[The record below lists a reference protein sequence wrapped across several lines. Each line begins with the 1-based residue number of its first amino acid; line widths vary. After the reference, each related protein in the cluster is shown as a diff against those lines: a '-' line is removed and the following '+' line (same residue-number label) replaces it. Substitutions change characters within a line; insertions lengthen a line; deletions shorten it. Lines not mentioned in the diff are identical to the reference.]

1 MKYAREIKVGVLAVV
16 CIFLLFFGFNF
27 LKGVNIFS
35 SMYAFNGVFDNVHG
49 LEEQAPV
56 MIRGYKVGQVNSIK
70 YDFARDSAFTV
81 EISVNRDINLPR
93 GTKMALV
100 MDGLLGGMAIEL
112 QLPAVS
118 GQDLCKSGEILPTV
132 YVPGLLEDLQVNV
145 LASLGNAVEGIDSL
159 VAQLNTQLDNDH
171 LANTLSNVDNISSD
185 LKTVSR
191 DLKGLMAHKVSQIVD
206 NADSTIN
213 SIKQIASDI
222 NGADIAATVARVDS
236 AVAQVNTTLADV
248 NSDNGTLGLLLHDKS
263 LYRNIDATV
272 VSADSLLTDLKANPK
287 RYVHFSIFGQK
298 DKKDK
303 KK

>member
-1 MKYAREIKVGVLAVV
+1 MKYAREIKVGILAVV

-35 SMYAFNGVFDNVHG
+35 SMYAFHGVYDNIHG

-56 MIRGYKVGQVNSIK
+56 MIRGYKVGQVDKIH
-70 YDFARDSAFTV
+70 YDFAKDSAFTID
-81 EISVNRDINLPR
+81 ISINRDIDLPR
-93 GTKMALV
+93 GTQMALV
-100 MDGLLGGMAIEL
+100 ADGLLGGMAIEL
-112 QLPAVS
+112 QLPAHP
-118 GQDLCKSGEILPTV
+118 GQELCKSGETLPTR
-132 YVPGLLEDLQVNV
+132 YVPGLVEDLQVNL
-145 LASLGNAVEGIDSL
+145 LASLGSTIDGVDSL
-159 VAQLNTQLDNDH
+159 VDQLNSQLDNDH
-171 LANTLSNVDNISSD
+171 LANTLANVDNISSD
-185 LKTVSR
+185 LTTVSR
-191 DLKGLMAHKVSQIVD
+191 DLKGLMADKVPQIVD

-287 RYVHFSIFGQK
+287 RYVHFSLFGQK